1 MLTGLHKVIIS
12 FRPFRNRLLRLCRV
26 IRTYSSELPK
36 VLLCSKN
43 LRNAVQSVFS
53 LILGFSLILSMFNF
67 GAFSVETF
75 HSLSDPC
82 HSVFVENP
90 I

>member
-53 LILGFSLILSMFNF
+53 LILAHSQYVQFWCLFSRDVQLF
-67 GAFSVETF
+67 
-75 HSLSDPC
+75 P
-82 HSVFVENP
+82 
-90 I
+90 